1 MAALQPRNKGPYNT
15 RIYACLQRTRET
27 ATAPLSLSLSL
38 EPSASTLKW
47 HSNAMKFLVS
57 RVLLSLTADTR
68 VSDLSGLSIRD
79 KNLGRFL
86 SFNFVSFRWTES
98 EWRSETRRF
107 SKRDEG
113 SV

>member
-38 EPSASTLKW
+38 LEPSASTLKW
-47 HSNAMKFLVS
+47 HSNVMKFRL
-57 RVLLSLTADTR
+57 LLSLADTR
-68 VSDLSGLSIRD
+68 VSDLRGLSIGD

-86 SFNFVSFRWTES
+86 SFNLVSFRWTES